1 MDTTTTLTASR
12 YNVIDCDNVLDK
24 SSVLPQVQKNI
35 KRVIMTDPQTYF
47 KQDILEKRVINL

>member
-35 KRVIMTDPQTYF
+35 KRVTMTHPQTYF
-47 KQDILEKRVINL
+47 KQDVLEKRVINL